1 MLQAIRDK
9 VTGWIAYGIIFLI
22 SIPFALWGVNSYL
35 GGGEVPPAATV
46 DGEEISVRDL
56 DQAYANYRQRLS
68 QLFGGTIPESFDNDS
83 IMREQVLGQLIEEFV
98 LRQYTQKQRY
108 RIGDDEL
115 NEMIRSMD
123 AFQRDGQFDTEIY
136 QSQVRSLGYSPVG
149 FEQELRLTGSIEQF
163 QNGIRGTAFVV
174 PVFESQ
180 FTKLSNQTRKLR
192 MLTHTVDPAS
202 IQVDDGEIEQQYQ
215 SQADRYRTPERIKID
230 YIELSLDGIKQNI
243 TLSEDDVLS
252 RYQESQGAYTSAE
265 IREASHILL
274 KVGADEAAE
283 EALARITEIRQRI
296 TNGENFADLAREFS
310 EDPGSADSGGDLGEI
325 ERGVMVQTFE
335 AALFSMEVGQL
346 SEPVKTAFGWHLI
359 KLRAVSGGETQSFET
374 LKSSLEDEMKT
385 ELAESQIYD
394 IVENLANLAYE
405 QPDSLLP
412 AADQLGLPV
421 QTSDWF
427 DRSAQE
433 GIAAEQKIRQF
444 AFSPEV
450 LTQGLNSEAIE
461 LGGDRVVFLRLN
473 QREAPTLQPLEQVQ
487 ERIKSE
493 LIQAKAREQSLQLG
507 TAAIADLKSGKTLD
521 DLAREWSSSINDP
534 GFIERNQPGI
544 NAAVLGRVF
553 SMPKPDMGV
562 VFDGLSQANGEYVVL
577 ELSAVL
583 SNDAN
588 VDREA
593 LDGLTEARGGA
604 EYQSVLKLL
613 TSRADVFRT
622 PVEDLSDRSA
632 QY

>member
-9 VTGWIAYGIIFLI
+9 VTGWIAYGIIFMI

-35 GGGEVPPAATV
+35 GGGEVLPAATV
-46 DGEEISVRDL
+46 DGEKISVRDL

-68 QLFGGTIPESFDNDS
+68 QLFGGTIPESFDNES
-83 IMREQVLGQLIEEFV
+83 ILREQVLGQLIEEFV

-115 NEMIRSMD
+115 NKIIRSMD

-149 FEQELRLTGSIEQF
+149 FEQELRLNGSIEQF
-163 QNGIRGTAFVV
+163 QNGIRETAFVV

-180 FTKLSNQTRKLR
+180 FTKLSNQTRKIR
-192 MLTHTVDPAS
+192 MLTYTVDPTS
-202 IQVDDGEIEQQYQ
+202 IQVDAGEIEQQYQ
-215 SQADRYRTPERIKID
+215 SQADRYRTPERVKID
-230 YIELSLDGIKQNI
+230 YIELSLDGIKENI
-243 TLSEDDVLS
+243 SVSEDDVFA

-265 IREASHILL
+265 IREASHILV
-274 KVGADEAAE
+274 KVNADEAAE
-283 EALARITEIRQRI
+283 EALARITEIRERI
-296 TNGENFADLAREFS
+296 TNGENFSDLAREFS
-310 EDPGSADSGGDLGEI
+310 EDPGSADSGGSLGEI

-359 KLRAVSGGETQSFET
+359 KLHSVTGGETQSFES

-394 IVENLANLAYE
+394 LVENLANLAYE

-412 AADQLGLPV
+412 AAEQLGLPV

-427 DRSAQE
+427 DRSTRE

-461 LGGDRVVFLRLN
+461 LGDDRVVFLRLN

-493 LIQAKAREQSLQLG
+493 LVQIKAREQSLKLG
-507 TAAIADLKSGKTLD
+507 TDAIADLKSGKTLD
-521 DLAREWSSSINDP
+521 DLAQQWSSSISDL
-534 GFIERNQPGI
+534 GFIERNQSGI
-544 NAAVLGRVF
+544 NAAVLGRAF
-553 SMPKPDMGV
+553 SMPKPEQGM

-583 SNDAN
+583 SNDAD

-593 LDGLTEARGGA
+593 LDGLAGAQGGA

-613 TSRADVFRT
+613 TSRADVMRT
-622 PVEDLSDRSA
+622 PAEDL
-632 QY
+632 

>member
-9 VTGWIAYGIIFLI
+9 VTGWIAYGIIFMI

-35 GGGEVPPAATV
+35 GGGEILPAATV

-68 QLFGGTIPESFDNDS
+68 QLFGGTIPESFDNES
-83 IMREQVLGQLIEEFV
+83 ILREQVLGQLIEEFV

-115 NEMIRSMD
+115 NKMIRSMD
-123 AFQRDGQFDTEIY
+123 SFQRDGQFDTEIY

-149 FEQELRLTGSIEQF
+149 FEQELRLNGSIEQF
-163 QNGIRGTAFVV
+163 QNGIRETAFVV
-174 PVFESQ
+174 PVFESR
-180 FTKLSNQTRKLR
+180 FTKLSSQTRKLR
-192 MLTHTVDPAS
+192 MLTYTVDPTS
-202 IQVDDGEIEQQYQ
+202 IQVDAGEIEQQYQ
-215 SQADRYRTPERIKID
+215 SQADRYRTPERVKID
-230 YIELSLDGIKQNI
+230 YIELSLDGIKENI
-243 TLSEDDVLS
+243 SVSEDDVFA
-252 RYQESQGAYTSAE
+252 RYQENQGAYTSAE
-265 IREASHILL
+265 IRDASHILV
-274 KVGADEAAE
+274 KVDADEAAE
-283 EALARITEIRQRI
+283 QALARIAKIRERI
-296 TNGENFADLAREFS
+296 TNGENFSDLAREFS
-310 EDPGSADSGGDLGEI
+310 EDPGSADSGGGLGEI
-325 ERGVMVQTFE
+325 ERGVMMQTFE

-359 KLRAVSGGETQSFET
+359 KLHSVTGGETQSFES
-374 LKSSLEDEMKT
+374 LKSSLEDGMKT

-394 IVENLANLAYE
+394 LVENLANLAYE
-405 QPDSLLP
+405 RPDSLLP
-412 AADQLGLPV
+412 AAEQLGLPV

-427 DRSAQE
+427 DRSTRE

-461 LGGDRVVFLRLN
+461 VGDDRVVFLRLN
-473 QREAPTLQPLEQVQ
+473 QREVPTLQPLEQVQ

-493 LIQAKAREQSLQLG
+493 LIQIKAREQSLKLG
-507 TAAIADLKSGKTLD
+507 TDAIADLKSGKTLD
-521 DLAREWSSSINDP
+521 DLAQEWPSSISDL
-534 GFIERNQPGI
+534 GFIQRNQSGI
-544 NAAVLGRVF
+544 NAAVLGRAF
-553 SMPKPDMGV
+553 SMPKPDQGM

-593 LDGLTEARGGA
+593 LDSLAEAQGGA

-613 TSRADVFRT
+613 ASRADVMRT
-622 PVEDLSDRSA
+622 PAEDL
-632 QY
+632 

>member
-9 VTGWIAYGIIFLI
+9 VTGWIAYGIIFMI

-35 GGGEVPPAATV
+35 GGGEVLPAATV

-68 QLFGGTIPESFDNDS
+68 QLFGGTIPESFDNES
-83 IMREQVLGQLIEEFV
+83 ILREQVLGQLIEEFV

-115 NEMIRSMD
+115 NKMIRSMD
-123 AFQRDGQFDTEIY
+123 SFQRDGQFDTEIY

-149 FEQELRLTGSIEQF
+149 FEQELRLNGSIEQF
-163 QNGIRGTAFVV
+163 QNGIRETAFVV
-174 PVFESQ
+174 PVFESR
-180 FTKLSNQTRKLR
+180 FTKLSSQTRKLR
-192 MLTHTVDPAS
+192 MLTYTVDPTS
-202 IQVDDGEIEQQYQ
+202 IQVDAGEIEQQYQ
-215 SQADRYRTPERIKID
+215 SQADRYRTPERVKID
-230 YIELSLDGIKQNI
+230 YIELSLDGIKENI
-243 TLSEDDVLS
+243 SVSEDDVFA
-252 RYQESQGAYTSAE
+252 RYQENQGAYTSAE
-265 IREASHILL
+265 IRDASHILV
-274 KVGADEAAE
+274 KVDADEVAE
-283 EALARITEIRQRI
+283 QALARIVKIRERI
-296 TNGENFADLAREFS
+296 TNGENFSDLAREFS
-310 EDPGSADSGGDLGEI
+310 EDPGSADSGGGLGEI
-325 ERGVMVQTFE
+325 ERGVMMQTFE

-359 KLRAVSGGETQSFET
+359 KLHSVTGGETQSFES
-374 LKSSLEDEMKT
+374 LKSSLEDGMKT

-394 IVENLANLAYE
+394 LVENLANLAYE
-405 QPDSLLP
+405 RPDSLLP
-412 AADQLGLPV
+412 AAEQLGLPV

-427 DRSAQE
+427 DRSTRE

-461 LGGDRVVFLRLN
+461 VGDDRVVFLRLN
-473 QREAPTLQPLEQVQ
+473 QREVPTLQPLEQVQ

-493 LIQAKAREQSLQLG
+493 LIQIKAREQSLKLG
-507 TAAIADLKSGKTLD
+507 TDAIADLKSGKTLD
-521 DLAREWSSSINDP
+521 DLAQEWPSSISDL
-534 GFIERNQPGI
+534 GFIQRNQSGI
-544 NAAVLGRVF
+544 NAAVLGRAF
-553 SMPKPDMGV
+553 SMPKPDQGM

-593 LDGLTEARGGA
+593 LDSLAEAQGGA

-613 TSRADVFRT
+613 ASRADVMRT
-622 PVEDLSDRSA
+622 PAEDL
-632 QY
+632 

>member
-9 VTGWIAYGIIFLI
+9 VTGWIAYGIIFMI
-22 SIPFALWGVNSYL
+22 SVPFALWGVNSYL
-35 GGGEVPPAATV
+35 GGGEVLPAATV
-46 DGEEISVRDL
+46 DAEEISVRDL

-68 QLFGGTIPESFDNDS
+68 QLFGGTIPESFDNES
-83 IMREQVLGQLIEEFV
+83 MLREQVLGQLIEEFV

-115 NEMIRSMD
+115 NKVIRSMD

-149 FEQELRLTGSIEQF
+149 FEQELRLNGSIEQF
-163 QNGIRGTAFVV
+163 QNGIRETAFVV
-174 PVFESQ
+174 PVFESR
-180 FTKLSNQTRKLR
+180 FTKLSNQTRNLR
-192 MLTHTVDPAS
+192 MLTYTVDPTS
-202 IQVDDGEIEQQYQ
+202 IQVDAGEIEQQYQ
-215 SQADRYRTPERIKID
+215 SQADRYRTPERVKID
-230 YIELSLDGIKQNI
+230 YIELSLDGIKENI
-243 TLSEDDVLS
+243 SVSEDDVFA
-252 RYQESQGAYTSAE
+252 RYQENQGAYTSAE
-265 IREASHILL
+265 IREASHILV
-274 KVGADEAAE
+274 KVDADEAAE
-283 EALARITEIRQRI
+283 QALARITKIRERI
-296 TNGENFADLAREFS
+296 TNGESFSDLAREFS
-310 EDPGSADSGGDLGEI
+310 EDPGSADSGGSLGEI

-359 KLRAVSGGETQSFET
+359 KLDSVTGGETQSFES

-394 IVENLANLAYE
+394 LVENLANLAYE

-412 AADQLGLPV
+412 AAEQLGLPV

-427 DRSAQE
+427 DRSTRE
-433 GIAAEQKIRQF
+433 GIGAEQKIRQF
-444 AFSPEV
+444 TFSPEV

-461 LGGDRVVFLRLN
+461 LGDDRVVFLRLN
-473 QREAPTLQPLEQVQ
+473 QREAPTLRSLEQVQ
-487 ERIKSE
+487 DRIKSE
-493 LIQAKAREQSLQLG
+493 LIQIKAREKSLKLG
-507 TAAIADLKSGKTLD
+507 TDAIADLKSGKTLD
-521 DLAREWSSSINDP
+521 DLAQEWSSSISDL
-534 GFIERNQPGI
+534 GFIQRNQPGI
-544 NAAVLGRVF
+544 NAAVLGRAF
-553 SMPKPDMGV
+553 SMPKPDQGT

-593 LDGLTEARGGA
+593 LDSLAEAQGGA

-613 TSRADVFRT
+613 ASRADVMRT
-622 PVEDLSDRSA
+622 PAEDP
-632 QY
+632 

>member
-9 VTGWIAYGIIFLI
+9 VTGWIAYGIIFMI

-35 GGGEVPPAATV
+35 GGGEVLPAATV

-68 QLFGGTIPESFDNDS
+68 QLFGGTIPESFDNES
-83 IMREQVLGQLIEEFV
+83 ILREQVLGQLIEEFV

-115 NEMIRSMD
+115 NKMIRSMD
-123 AFQRDGQFDTEIY
+123 SFQRDGQFDTEIY

-149 FEQELRLTGSIEQF
+149 FEQELRLNGSIEQF
-163 QNGIRGTAFVV
+163 QNGIRETAFVV
-174 PVFESQ
+174 PVFESR
-180 FTKLSNQTRKLR
+180 FTKLSSQTRKLR
-192 MLTHTVDPAS
+192 MLTYTVDPTS
-202 IQVDDGEIEQQYQ
+202 IQVDAGEIEQQYQ
-215 SQADRYRTPERIKID
+215 SQADRYRTPERVKID
-230 YIELSLDGIKQNI
+230 YIELSLDGIKENI
-243 TLSEDDVLS
+243 SVSEDDVFA
-252 RYQESQGAYTSAE
+252 RYQENQGAYTSAE
-265 IREASHILL
+265 IRDASHILV
-274 KVGADEAAE
+274 KVDADEVAE
-283 EALARITEIRQRI
+283 QALARIAKIRERI
-296 TNGENFADLAREFS
+296 TNGENFSDLAREFS
-310 EDPGSADSGGDLGEI
+310 EDPGSADSGGGLGEI
-325 ERGVMVQTFE
+325 ERGVMMQTFE

-359 KLRAVSGGETQSFET
+359 KLHSVTGGETQSFES
-374 LKSSLEDEMKT
+374 LKSSLEDGMKT

-394 IVENLANLAYE
+394 LVENLANLAYE
-405 QPDSLLP
+405 RPDSLLP
-412 AADQLGLPV
+412 AAEQLGLPV

-427 DRSAQE
+427 DRSTRE

-461 LGGDRVVFLRLN
+461 VGNDRVVFLRLN
-473 QREAPTLQPLEQVQ
+473 QREVPTLQPLEQVQ

-493 LIQAKAREQSLQLG
+493 LIQIKAREQSLKLG
-507 TAAIADLKSGKTLD
+507 TDAIADLKSGKTLD
-521 DLAREWSSSINDP
+521 DLAQEWPSSISDL
-534 GFIERNQPGI
+534 GFIQRNQSGI
-544 NAAVLGRVF
+544 NAAVLGRAF
-553 SMPKPDMGV
+553 SMPKPDQGM

-593 LDGLTEARGGA
+593 LDSLAEAQGGA

-613 TSRADVFRT
+613 ASRADVMRT
-622 PVEDLSDRSA
+622 PAEDL
-632 QY
+632 

>member
-9 VTGWIAYGIIFLI
+9 VTGWIAYGIIFMI
-22 SIPFALWGVNSYL
+22 SVPFALWGVNSYL
-35 GGGEVPPAATV
+35 GGGEVLPAATV

-68 QLFGGTIPESFDNDS
+68 QLFGGTIPESFDNES
-83 IMREQVLGQLIEEFV
+83 ILREQVLGQLIEEFV

-115 NEMIRSMD
+115 NKIIRSMD

-149 FEQELRLTGSIEQF
+149 FEQELRLNGSIEQF
-163 QNGIRGTAFVV
+163 QNGIRETAFVV

-180 FTKLSNQTRKLR
+180 FTKLSNQTRKIR
-192 MLTHTVDPAS
+192 MLTYTVDPTS
-202 IQVDDGEIEQQYQ
+202 IQVDAGEIEQQYQ
-215 SQADRYRTPERIKID
+215 SQADRYRTPERVKID
-230 YIELSLDGIKQNI
+230 YIELSLDGIKENI
-243 TLSEDDVLS
+243 SVSEDDVFA

-265 IREASHILL
+265 IREASHILV
-274 KVGADEAAE
+274 KVNADEAAE
-283 EALARITEIRQRI
+283 EALARITEIRERI
-296 TNGENFADLAREFS
+296 TNGENFSDLAREFS
-310 EDPGSADSGGDLGEI
+310 EDPGSAENGGSLGEI

-359 KLRAVSGGETQSFET
+359 KLHSVTGGETQSFES

-394 IVENLANLAYE
+394 LVENLANLAYE

-412 AADQLGLPV
+412 AAEQLGLPV

-427 DRSAQE
+427 DRSTRE

-461 LGGDRVVFLRLN
+461 LGDDRVVFLRLN
-473 QREAPTLQPLEQVQ
+473 QREAPTPQPLEQVR

-493 LIQAKAREQSLQLG
+493 LVQIKAREQSLKLG
-507 TAAIADLKSGKTLD
+507 TDAIADLRSGKTLD
-521 DLAREWSSSINDP
+521 DLAQQWSSSISDL
-534 GFIERNQPGI
+534 GFIERNQSGI
-544 NAAVLGRVF
+544 NAAVLGRAF
-553 SMPKPDMGV
+553 SMPKPEQGM

-593 LDGLTEARGGA
+593 LDSLAGAQGGA

-613 TSRADVFRT
+613 TSRADVMRT
-622 PVEDLSDRSA
+622 PAEDL
-632 QY
+632 

>member
-553 SMPKPDMGV
+553 SMPKPDMGM

>member
-9 VTGWIAYGIIFLI
+9 VTGWIAYGIIFMI

-35 GGGEVPPAATV
+35 GGGEVLPAATV

-68 QLFGGTIPESFDNDS
+68 QLFGGTIPESFDNES
-83 IMREQVLGQLIEEFV
+83 ILREQVLGQLIEEFV

-115 NEMIRSMD
+115 NKMIRSMD
-123 AFQRDGQFDTEIY
+123 SFQRDGQFDTEIY

-149 FEQELRLTGSIEQF
+149 FEQELRLNGSIEQF
-163 QNGIRGTAFVV
+163 QNGIRETAFVV
-174 PVFESQ
+174 PVFESR
-180 FTKLSNQTRKLR
+180 FTKLSSQTRKLR
-192 MLTHTVDPAS
+192 MLTYTVDPTS
-202 IQVDDGEIEQQYQ
+202 IQVDAGEIEQQYQ
-215 SQADRYRTPERIKID
+215 SQADRYRTPERVKID
-230 YIELSLDGIKQNI
+230 YIELSLDGIKENI
-243 TLSEDDVLS
+243 SVSEDDVFA
-252 RYQESQGAYTSAE
+252 RYQENQGAYTSAE
-265 IREASHILL
+265 IRDASHILV
-274 KVGADEAAE
+274 KVDADEAAE
-283 EALARITEIRQRI
+283 QALARIAKIRERI
-296 TNGENFADLAREFS
+296 TNGENFSDLAREFS
-310 EDPGSADSGGDLGEI
+310 EDPGSADSGGSLGEI
-325 ERGVMVQTFE
+325 ERGVMMQTFE

-359 KLRAVSGGETQSFET
+359 KLHSVTGGETQSFES
-374 LKSSLEDEMKT
+374 LKSSLEDGMKT

-394 IVENLANLAYE
+394 LVENLANLAYE
-405 QPDSLLP
+405 RPDSLLP
-412 AADQLGLPV
+412 AAEQLGLPV

-427 DRSAQE
+427 DRSTRE

-461 LGGDRVVFLRLN
+461 VGDDRVVFLRLN
-473 QREAPTLQPLEQVQ
+473 QREVPTLQLLEQVQ

-493 LIQAKAREQSLQLG
+493 LIQIKAREQSLKLG
-507 TAAIADLKSGKTLD
+507 TDAIADLKSGKTLD
-521 DLAREWSSSINDP
+521 DLAQEWPSSISDL
-534 GFIERNQPGI
+534 GFIQRNQSGI
-544 NAAVLGRVF
+544 NAAVLGRAF
-553 SMPKPDMGV
+553 SMPKPDQGM

-593 LDGLTEARGGA
+593 LDSLAEAQGGA

-613 TSRADVFRT
+613 ASRADVMRT
-622 PVEDLSDRSA
+622 PAEDL
-632 QY
+632 